1 MKSRIVVL
9 LGLILFSSCIVKS
22 IQPFYIKNSESFNEK
37 LIGSWSDNKKG
48 SWEVLSFEEEFKK
61 ENSKEG
67 NAKFKLSK
75 EDIKLYETYKNGY
88 FIKYVKKE
96 SEAMFMGVP
105 FKVDNHLFID
115 FVPFEFDS
123 DDISKL
129 VGQHLLKTH
138 STALVEINGNDSI
151 NLKWLSE
158 KAVGTLLEQKKL
170 RLKHEITGL
179 DEDLVLTAS
188 SQELYNFLKKFI
200 SSDFDDKWDNDDIYT
215 LTPDNAKP

>member
-9 LGLILFSSCIVKS
+9 VMGLLLFSSCIVKS
-22 IQPFYIKNSESFNEK
+22 IQPFYVKNSESFNEK
-37 LIGSWSDNKKG
+37 LIGTWSDNKKG
-48 SWEVLSFEEEFKK
+48 TWEVLSFEEEFKK
-61 ENSKEG
+61 ENKNEKG
-67 NAKFKLSK
+67 IIKLSE
-75 EDIKLYETYKNGY
+75 EDIKAYETYKNGY

-96 SEAMFMGVP
+96 SEALFMGIP

-115 FVPFEFDS
+115 FAPFEFDS

-138 STALVEINGNDSI
+138 STALVQVNDDDSI
-151 NLKWLSE
+151 TLKWLSE
-158 KAVGTLLEQKKL
+158 KAVGALFEQKKL

-188 SQELYNFLKKFI
+188 SEELYNFLKKFMA
-200 SSDFDDKWDNDDIYT
+200 SDFEGKWDNDDIYT
-215 LTPDNAKP
+215 LKPNNAKP

>member
-9 LGLILFSSCIVKS
+9 VMGFLLFSSCIVKS
-22 IQPFYIKNSESFNEK
+22 IQPFYVKNEIKYDAALVGN
-37 LIGSWSDNKKG
+37 WTDNKNG
-48 SWEVLSFEEEFKK
+48 NWEVLSFEEEFKK
-61 ENSKEG
+61 ENKEG
-67 NAKFKLSK
+67 IKLSA

-96 SEAMFMGVP
+96 SEALFIGVP

-115 FVPFEFDS
+115 FAPFEFDS

-138 STALVEINGNDSI
+138 STALVEINVDDSI
-151 NLKWLSE
+151 TLKWLSE
-158 KAVGTLLEQKKL
+158 KAISALFEQKKL
-170 RLKHEITGL
+170 RLKHEITGI

-188 SQELYNFLKKFI
+188 SEELHNFLKKFMA
-200 SSDFDDKWDNDDIYT
+200 SDFEDKWDNDDIYT
-215 LTPDNAKP
+215 LKPANAKP